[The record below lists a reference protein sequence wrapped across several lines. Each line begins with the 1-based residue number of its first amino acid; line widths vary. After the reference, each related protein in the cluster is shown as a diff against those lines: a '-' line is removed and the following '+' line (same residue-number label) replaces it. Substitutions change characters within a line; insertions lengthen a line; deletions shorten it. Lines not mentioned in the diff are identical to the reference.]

1 MPRRRRRR
9 SHNGGDEIPV
19 VPIEIEVEPQ
29 AAPPPLKSKERG
41 PRRVRDRGS
50 PLQETASLLL
60 LIMAAV
66 FFTLLFVREL
76 NSPSLDQGEH
86 LYALALRG
94 GIAAL
99 VGWALYKRMKGIA
112 PA

>member
-1 MPRRRRRR
+1 
-9 SHNGGDEIPV
+9 
-19 VPIEIEVEPQ
+19 
-29 AAPPPLKSKERG
+29 
-41 PRRVRDRGS
+41 
-50 PLQETASLLL
+50 LLL